1 MLRLLIPCVLA
12 AASIGLQSS
21 CTSGPSSAPNYESTI
36 AAKVDDHVTDFVGA
50 GDCYATASL
59 VSVDLALPDGDY
71 VVFNVPLDVGRHNL
85 DGGDTHLWFEV
96 NGGKMTP
103 SSGSI
108 VVSHFDTHSGADGEL
123 TAIGSFGHIDG
134 HWGCSVGS

>member
-1 MLRLLIPCVLA
+1 MLRLLIPCGLA
-12 AASIGLQSS
+12 AVSIGLQSS
-21 CTSGPSSAPNYESTI
+21 CTSGPSSAPNYKSTI
-36 AAKVDDHVTDFVGA
+36 AAKVDDHVTDFVGV

-59 VSVDLALPDGDY
+59 VSFDLTLPDGDY
-71 VVFNVPLDVGRHNL
+71 VVFNAPLDVGRHKI
-85 DGGDTHLWFEV
+85 DGANTKLSFEV
-96 NGGKMTP
+96 NGAKTEP